1 MRNRNATP
9 LWNLFERRLDRRRLL
24 RGGVEAA
31 AATFAVSNL
40 WTGSAAAA
48 TPTFKRV
55 EPSKRDTVVVPDGYD
70 SHVVIRWGDPL
81 FPGTAALD
89 PSRVAAGALFSPGAA
104 AAQARQFGTNCD
116 GIGVFP
122 IDDDRA
128 LLCVN
133 HEFPLAALL
142 FPGWAEARDARALGA
157 FVRERPTTVAF
168 MQAAVGL
175 SVVELERGSSWR
187 YVADSRFNRRITANT
202 PIEISGP
209 ARSHPLI
216 NPRGEARPV
225 ALGTFGNCA
234 AGMTPWR
241 TYVTS
246 EENVDDYF
254 GNGASKFGTADDP
267 APDLSQ
273 SDRDLLRIHT
283 RFGWRQRDS
292 AFRWEYVDPRFDTEQ
307 NPAESLKFGWIV
319 ELDPFDPNSRPKKR
333 TALGRF
339 KHECATTTLA
349 RDGRAAVYMGDDQAF
364 EYLYKFVT
372 RDRFDPQRAEANRDL
387 LDSGTL
393 YVARFR
399 DDGRGEW
406 LPLVHG
412 AHPELT
418 RERGFADQGDV
429 VLRCREAAD
438 RLGATPLD
446 RPEDVAV
453 HPKNGNVYVACTGNG
468 ARGSGV
474 RTLSGREF
482 DTGTN
487 AANPRE
493 KNAAGHI
500 LEIAE
505 DGMDAAATT
514 FRWEIF
520 ILAGAPANG
529 RLLATLPAEHRA
541 SLAADATYFA
551 GAAEPAELSAFS
563 NPDNLGFDPDGNLW
577 IVTDGNQPDDNND
590 GCFVCPTEG
599 PDRGQVR
606 QFMSG
611 PIGAEVCGCEFAR
624 DGRTLFLTLQHPGEA
639 GTATQPQSHWP
650 DGGDAAPRP
659 SVIAIEA
666 RDPSRRVGS

>member
-1 MRNRNATP
+1 
-9 LWNLFERRLDRRRLL
+9 LFERRLDRRRLL
-24 RGGVEAA
+24 RGGIEAGAATLAAQAGWVDLAA
-31 AATFAVSNL
+31 AAGPTFA
-40 WTGSAAAA
+40 GIA
-48 TPTFKRV
+48 
-55 EPSKRDTVVVPDGYD
+55 PSKRDAVVVPDGYD
-70 SHVVIRWGDPL
+70 AQVVLRWGDPL
-81 FPGTAALD
+81 FAGAAELD
-89 PSRVAAGALFSPGAA
+89 PLRVAEGALFAPDAA
-104 AAQARQFGTNCD
+104 AAQGRQFGTNCD
-116 GIGVFP
+116 GIGLFA
-122 IDDDRA
+122 IDAERS

-133 HEFPLAALL
+133 HEFPLPILL
-142 FPGWAEARDARALGA
+142 FPGWFEAREARALGA
-157 FVRERPTTVAF
+157 FVRERPAAVAF

-175 SVVELERGSSWR
+175 SVVELERGSRWR
-187 YVADSRFNRRITANT
+187 YRQDSRFNRRITANT
-202 PIEISGP
+202 PIEIAGP
-209 ARSHPLI
+209 ARMHPLL
-216 NPRGEARPV
+216 NPRGEERPTV
-225 ALGTFGNCA
+225 LGTFGNCA
-234 AGMTPWR
+234 AGTTPWR
-241 TYVTS
+241 TYVTA

-254 GNGASKFGTADDP
+254 GNGAARFGTEQERP
-267 APDLSQ
+267 ADLSQ
-273 SDRDLLRIHT
+273 ADLELLRIHT
-283 RFGWRQRDS
+283 RFGLRRRDS
-292 AFRWEYVDPRFDTEQ
+292 AYRWEYADPRFDTAQ

-319 ELDPFDPNSRPKKR
+319 ELDPFEPNSRPKKR

-349 RDGRAAVYMGDDQAF
+349 RDGRATVYMGDDQAF

-372 RDRFDPQRAEANRDL
+372 RDRFDPQRPDANRDL
-387 LDSGTL
+387 LDAGTL
-393 YVARFR
+393 YVARFG

-438 RLGATPLD
+438 RLYATPLD

-453 HPKNGNVYVACTGNG
+453 HPKNGNVYVSCTENG
-468 ARGSGV
+468 ARDSGV
-474 RTLSGREF
+474 SVQGGREL
-482 DTGTN
+482 DTSTS
-487 AANPRE
+487 ATNPRGP
-493 KNAAGHI
+493 NTAGHI
-500 LEIAE
+500 LEIVE
-505 DGMDAAATT
+505 DDADAAATT

-529 RLLATLPAEHRA
+529 RLLATLPAEHGA
-541 SLAADATYFA
+541 SLAADATYFG
-551 GAAEPAELSAFS
+551 GATDASELSAFA

-599 PDRGQVR
+599 PERGRVR

-650 DGGDAAPRP
+650 DGGAAAPRP
-659 SVIAIEA
+659 SVVAIEP
-666 RDPSRRVGS
+666 RDRSRGFGG